1 MEWWSCTGF
10 TQVGRGQARCSF
22 QPCSFASCFSTL
34 SLCTMLPHVVPLY
47 YVPLHCSPVSCPLH
61 YIPYVLLLCI
71 IPCII
76 FFYAPCPLSYIS
88 LYHVLTCYI
97 PFHCS
102 MFPCPVFFCIIFPC
116 TMFPLPSQCSPV
128 SWLGSMFLGDMFL
141 GDMLDSVYCC
151 TIHIWNSVWLLAL
164 SGSNLVT
171 PFSNCCHV
179 LTWGPPWNLV
189 LICTLLLCWHMALWW
204 PVRDLY
210 SSGRVRDL
218 DGIIT

>member
-1 MEWWSCTGF
+1 MIVHRFHTSRKGTGQMF
-10 TQVGRGQARCSF
+10 LSTMFLCIMFLYIVPLHHVASLCSPILCSLALF
-22 QPCSFASCFSTL
+22 PCVMPLALYSLRVASLHDSLHYFF
-34 SLCTMLPHVVPLY
+34 LCTMSLEL
-47 YVPLHCSPVSCPLH
+47 
-61 YIPYVLLLCI
+61 
-71 IPCII
+71 
-76 FFYAPCPLSYIS
+76 YIS

-128 SWLGSMFLGDMFL
+128 SWPGSMFLGDMFL